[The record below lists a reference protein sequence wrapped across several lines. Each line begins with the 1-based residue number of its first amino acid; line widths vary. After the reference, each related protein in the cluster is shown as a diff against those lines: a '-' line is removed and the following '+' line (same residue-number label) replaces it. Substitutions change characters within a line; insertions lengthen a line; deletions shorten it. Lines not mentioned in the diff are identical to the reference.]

1 MAQTIRIAA
10 IAVATVDGMV
20 DANYQRAIRLG
31 EISLQDQPDIILF
44 PECFAAG
51 YIGTDLTP
59 YGEDLEC
66 SPYLQEFCRLSER
79 GDCLV
84 VVGYLEAAGEGVKNA
99 VALYDC
105 GVLLGTHYKSSLW
118 GPSDDTRP
126 YRDEHALMIPGDGI
140 EVFETCLGR
149 FAVLICHE
157 NTIKENWSEV
167 APRVD
172 FMLSPYNAYLDD
184 SYHNVEEATRFHL
197 PSAWANRTGTVYAG
211 DRFKPNLGTAGLCDA
226 PGNIIAKSE
235 PGVEDIVVGE
245 LTF

>member
-20 DANYQRAIRLG
+20 EANYQRAIRLG

-44 PECFAAG
+44 PECFASG
-51 YIGTDLTP
+51 YIDTDLTP

-99 VALYDC
+99 VALYDR
-105 GVLLGTHYKSSLW
+105 GVLLGTHYKSSMW
-118 GPSDDTRP
+118 ADDERP
-126 YRDEHALMIPGDGI
+126 YRDERALLIPGDRI
-140 EVFETCLGR
+140 EVFETDLGR
-149 FAVLICHE
+149 FAVLICYE
-157 NTIKENWSEV
+157 NTLEENWREV

-172 FMLSPYNAYLDD
+172 FVLSPYNCQAEPSHY
-184 SYHNVEEATRFHL
+184 NVDQATRFHL
-197 PSAWANRTGTVYAG
+197 PSAWADRTGTVYAG
-211 DRFKPNLGTAGLCDA
+211 NKFRPNPGTAGLVDA
-226 PGNIIAKSE
+226 EGHIIGISM
-235 PGVEDIVVGE
+235 PGVEDIIVGE
-245 LTF
+245 LSF